1 MESSSRCV
9 SRRFAPFSRLSSA
22 HAAAAAA
29 ARFAPCVAAAR
40 YGLLQLAVNDRSS
53 TASKT
58 VKHYSCYHAVKS
70 FNLVTVSDVL
80 VIF

>member
-22 HAAAAAA
+22 HAAAA